1 VATYF
6 VVNASITDPD
16 LLVEYSKATRPSIQ
30 KYGAKVLAA
39 TNEAETLEGTSIG
52 PRVVILEFAHRDA
65 FDTWY
70 NSPEYQDVIGMRFA
84 ATSGTGLVV
93 EGR

>member
-1 VATYF
+1 MTTYF

-16 LLVEYSKATRPSIQ
+16 LLVEYAKATRPSIQ

-39 TNEAETLEGTSIG
+39 TNEAEALEGTAIG
-52 PRVVILEFAHRDA
+52 PRVVILEFADRAA
-65 FDTWY
+65 FDAWY

-84 ATSGTGLVV
+84 ATSGMGLVV
-93 EGR
+93 EGL